1 MPHRTTARL
10 RELLAELTQAQH
22 LSGDV
27 ADKARRKVAG
37 AIAGDDLKPVG
48 TSGAQRRKKKAGR
61 KKR

>member
-10 RELLAELTQAQH
+10 RELLAELTEAQH

-27 ADKARRKVAG
+27 VDKARRKVAG
-37 AIAGDDLKPVG
+37 AIAGDELKPVG
-48 TSGAQRRKKKAGR
+48 TSGAKRRKKKAGK